1 MLKII
6 NKTPHPVTVAGY
18 TCEPDAEPARCTA
31 QTVQVGDLAGIPLF
45 QTSYGDVYGLPP
57 ERDDTVYIVSA
68 ITAQAVRGKRRDC
81 YIVAETIRDDTGRIV
96 GCRGLAQ
103 IV

>member
-18 TCEPDAEPARCTA
+18 TVEPDVEPARCTA

-45 QTSYGDVYGLPP
+45 QTSYGEVYGLPSP
-57 ERDDTVYIVSA
+57 SPDTVYIVSA

-81 YIVAETIRDDTGRIV
+81 YIVAETIRDDAGRIV

-103 IV
+103 I